1 MIRMSSG
8 LRASEKNLDRGL
20 LPYRAI
26 MDRRLKKADR
36 FGFELPRSALCEK
49 PMISKKSQFYV
60 RRSGVSVEAQSK
72 FNTLSASPVNL
83 MPGTVR
89 CSTGGITLSITGSLV
104 DAPKTLL
111 ITTVYAPQSLVWRFA
126 SSKQESMVV
135 PLTGFV
141 PLRNHWWENG
151 AEPAHSAV
159 NFVVE
164 PM

>member
-60 RRSGVSVEAQSK
+60 RRSGISK
-72 FNTLSASPVNL
+72 STIRPFTASTHFSYS
-83 MPGTVR
+83 G
-89 CSTGGITLSITGSLV
+89 
-104 DAPKTLL
+104 K
-111 ITTVYAPQSLVWRFA
+111 
-126 SSKQESMVV
+126 SS
-135 PLTGFV
+135 
-141 PLRNHWWENG
+141 
-151 AEPAHSAV
+151 AHSFNRCFSNVALKTTI
-159 NFVVE
+159 E
-164 PM
+164 PTGHTDAFN